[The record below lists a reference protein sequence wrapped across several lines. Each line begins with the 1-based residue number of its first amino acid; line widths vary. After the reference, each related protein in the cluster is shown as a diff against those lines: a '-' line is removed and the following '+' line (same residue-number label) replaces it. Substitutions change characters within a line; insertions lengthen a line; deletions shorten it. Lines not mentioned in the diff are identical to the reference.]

1 MKKVPRVSFSFWL
14 KEDIFDCVNL
24 ILFVA
29 EANVQPVTNEKSVN
43 LDLRYPRKM
52 SDVQDIQ
59 KKLNDILDSKESSK
73 PIVED
78 VDEEIETLPMLPDP
92 IKAEENMFQS
102 KKMFP
107 KKKNDKYLR
116 FFFLFRIFENTEEC
130 RSYHQ
135 RSFW

>member
-29 EANVQPVTNEKSVN
+29 EANVQPKTNEKSVN

-78 VDEEIETLPMLPDP
+78 VDEEIEALPMLPDP

-102 KKMFP
+102 KKMFQ
-107 KKKNDKYLR
+107 KKKKK
-116 FFFLFRIFENTEEC
+116 
-130 RSYHQ
+130 
-135 RSFW
+135 W

>member
-14 KEDIFDCVNL
+14 KKDIFDCVNL

-29 EANVQPVTNEKSVN
+29 EANVQPETNEKSVN

-78 VDEEIETLPMLPDP
+78 VDEEIEALPMLPDP

-102 KKMFP
+102 KKMF
-107 KKKNDKYLR
+107 KKKRKK
-116 FFFLFRIFENTEEC
+116 
-130 RSYHQ
+130 
-135 RSFW
+135 W

>member
-1 MKKVPRVSFSFWL
+1 MKQMKKVPRVSFSFWL

-29 EANVQPVTNEKSVN
+29 EANVQPKTNEKSVN

-59 KKLNDILDSKESSK
+59 KKFNDILDSKGSSK
-73 PIVED
+73 PLGD

-102 KKMFP
+102 KKMV
-107 KKKNDKYLR
+107 
-116 FFFLFRIFENTEEC
+116 FFC
-130 RSYHQ
+130 
-135 RSFW
+135 

>member
-1 MKKVPRVSFSFWL
+1 M
-14 KEDIFDCVNL
+14 
-24 ILFVA
+24 FVA
-29 EANVQPVTNEKSVN
+29 EANVQPRANEKSVN

-73 PIVED
+73 VED

-102 KKMFP
+102 KKMF
-107 KKKNDKYLR
+107 KKKM
-116 FFFLFRIFENTEEC
+116 INT
-130 RSYHQ
+130 
-135 RSFW
+135 